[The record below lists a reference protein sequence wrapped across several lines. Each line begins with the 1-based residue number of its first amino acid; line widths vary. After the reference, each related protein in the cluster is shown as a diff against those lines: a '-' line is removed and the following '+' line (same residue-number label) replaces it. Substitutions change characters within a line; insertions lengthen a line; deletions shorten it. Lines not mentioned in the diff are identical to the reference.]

1 MFSFKVKYEDA
12 IRFME
17 QRRYYA
23 PPVYNIRRIMEIP
36 LPNIE
41 EIDVD
46 AELQIHNEIECGNIN
61 DVGDQNVMA
70 ENRDEEANG
79 LENMADGNDQIVHDE
94 FVVESDA
101 EIAVEYVVDNEN
113 ANLVEN
119 SQSPFNATET
129 SFENAFTDEI
139 DIEHIKIEGAKLVV
153 FTDEESRNLAN
164 LLLDETDP
172 LKETT
177 GNPSE
182 PTHNEFGESAA
193 AINQSLRHSENNLG
207 VASCSYTSQTMSAN
221 YSDQGNNVG
230 DTVAVLVDE
239 DVFFVE
245 DDQLSD
251 NYRFPMP
258 MEEPGYDLVKREAD
272 RISGDLAFRIT
283 VCVLVYKY
291 ICIYIYARY
300 VHCTLYST
308 VFH

>member
-46 AELQIHNEIECGNIN
+46 VELQIHNEIERGNIN
-61 DVGDQNVMA
+61 DVGDQNVMD
-70 ENRDEEANG
+70 ENRDEEANE
-79 LENMADGNDQIVHDE
+79 LEHMA
-94 FVVESDA
+94 
-101 EIAVEYVVDNEN
+101 
-113 ANLVEN
+113 
-119 SQSPFNATET
+119 
-129 SFENAFTDEI
+129 DEI

-153 FTDEESRNLAN
+153 FTDEESQNLEN

-182 PTHNEFGESAA
+182 PTQNESGESAA

-207 VASCSYTSQTMSAN
+207 VASCSYNSQTMSAN
-221 YSDQGNNVG
+221 SSDQGNNVG
-230 DTVAVLVDE
+230 DTVAVLVD
-239 DVFFVE
+239 DDAFFVE
-245 DDQLSD
+245 DDQLSGD
-251 NYRFPMP
+251 YRFPMP
-258 MEEPGYDLVKREAD
+258 MEEPQYDLVKREAD
-272 RISGDLAFRIT
+272 RISGDLAFRIA
-283 VCVLVYKY
+283 VCELAYKFY
-291 ICIYIYARY
+291 I
-300 VHCTLYST
+300 
-308 VFH
+308 